1 MIKRMI
7 IMLLLIGLVLGGV
20 FGFKA
25 FGRKMMLQFMAASS
39 NPSQTVSTTKVK
51 TQDWQPELK
60 AVGSLRAVKG
70 ADLASE
76 VAGIVDSIHFE
87 SGDDVEEGKV
97 LIELRSADDI
107 ARLHALEATAKLA
120 AITLERDQ
128 KQLKVQAVSQAT
140 VDTDAANLD
149 SAKAEAAAQQAII
162 DKKTIRAPFAGHIGI
177 RAVDIGQYLNAGT
190 TIVTLQQLDPIYLD
204 FFLPQQSLPQIEVG
218 QKVTAKTDAR
228 PDKVFDG
235 EITAINSKVDPATRN
250 IQIRATFKNA
260 EHLLL
265 PGMYAEVAV
274 ASGQP
279 QHLMT
284 LPQTSITY
292 NPFGNTVYV
301 VKENGKNEKGEPK
314 LTVTQTF
321 VTTGDTTGDLIA
333 VLSGVKEGDEVVTAG
348 QLKLHNGS
356 VVIINNS
363 IQPTTDA
370 NPKPED
376 K

>member
-1 MIKRMI
+1 MI